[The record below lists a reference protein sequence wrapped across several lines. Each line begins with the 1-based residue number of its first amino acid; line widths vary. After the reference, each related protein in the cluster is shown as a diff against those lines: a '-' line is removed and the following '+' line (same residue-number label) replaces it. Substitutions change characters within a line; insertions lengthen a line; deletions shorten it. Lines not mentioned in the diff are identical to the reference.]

1 MLMSF
6 DHVWEHG
13 AFIRENAKGVHGE
26 ICKFHTSVIS
36 TQFFDQVQLFFFF
49 MDCIV
54 ISETQNQIIIIIIIT
69 FMITVIIKDVFNL
82 VRPIV
87 FSF

>member
-13 AFIRENAKGVHGE
+13 AFIRENAKRVHGE

-36 TQFFDQVQLFFFF
+36 THFFDQVQLFLFF

-54 ISETQNQIIIIIIIT
+54 ISETQNEIIIMET
-69 FMITVIIKDVFNL
+69 LFVFLNVQL
-82 VRPIV
+82 
-87 FSF
+87 